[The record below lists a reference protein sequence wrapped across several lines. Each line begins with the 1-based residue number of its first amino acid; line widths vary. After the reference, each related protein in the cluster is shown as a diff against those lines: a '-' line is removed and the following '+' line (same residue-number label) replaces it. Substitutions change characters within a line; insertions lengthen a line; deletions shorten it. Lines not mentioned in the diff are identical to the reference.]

1 MKWQRYIAL
10 PLVLV
15 LLTGAYFS
23 WRWYSHNMPTKQGIC
38 KLRRVAFPLD
48 RAGSLSV
55 RFYATTTDKPEAI
68 KDAPAGLSSR
78 ARFFVIDLPQRELAG
93 CIDERDKALVVYV
106 DANAN
111 GLLSDEK
118 RLQRRRITLRA
129 EGEKWKF
136 WRFGPAP
143 LKAASDRPD
152 AIEPFFLISQSP
164 QYVQIQPIESY
175 AGKIRIGD
183 KVHEVVLM
191 DSDYDGQ
198 YATIFSPDCVQGRW
212 PNCDSM
218 AFDYDRDGRFMH
230 VSFRSVEEVPLS
242 RLLRVD
248 GQYYA
253 VHLSED
259 MRRLTLSKAEPEF
272 GTVQFSIP
280 DTQALLWSDAFSG
293 YVTASD
299 GTYSLPVGRYSA
311 YCFKARV
318 KVEQNDWEMSS
329 SYETGRLKDFE
340 IKPGETTRL
349 DFGPPFTAKV
359 DVSQQA
365 PQVSLDLKLYGSSGE
380 MYRPNVQKNGKAV
393 EAPSFSI
400 VAEDGTVLE
409 TGRFKYG

>member
-1 MKWQRYIAL
+1 
-10 PLVLV
+10 
-15 LLTGAYFS
+15 
-23 WRWYSHNMPTKQGIC
+23 
-38 KLRRVAFPLD
+38 
-48 RAGSLSV
+48 LSV